1 MIVTVTSMRKK
12 NWIGRTV
19 TEESRVN
26 YVLKM
31 KKHSPVQ
38 NMTNFKRLMP
48 NHRFPLLWEI
58 IHSLPFFVEPNQYGG
73 FLHYFT
79 PTVFGTVS

>member
-38 NMTNFKRLMP
+38 NITNFKRLMP
-48 NHRFPLLWEI
+48 NYRFPLLWE
-58 IHSLPFFVEPNQYGG
+58 HRLPFFVQPNQYGA
-73 FLHYFT
+73 FLHFP